1 MLREIW
7 SNVLEF
13 HTYAI
18 QRTDD
23 RLRGYLLMHS
33 PVLMTCI
40 LLIYVFLSVYM
51 GPRFM
56 ANRKPFHLKAAMVV
70 YNFAMVTL
78 NAYIVHQFLV
88 WGWGTTYSY
97 RCDLCDLSS
106 TPQALGMVRASWLF
120 YISKY
125 IELLDTLFF
134 VLRKKQSQITFLHV
148 FHHSFM
154 PWTWWWGVTLTPV
167 GGMGTFHAM
176 VNAMVHVIMYSYYG
190 LSAAGPRFQK
200 YLWWKK
206 YMTAIQLV
214 QFIMVSVHISQ
225 YYFMEKCDYQ
235 VPMWIH
241 LIWMYGTLFFFL
253 FANFWVQAYIKG
265 NRPPVLKSME
275 NGVTPTSFKELENGT
290 APYLSNGKVL
300 LSKVK
305 EI

>member
-1 MLREIW
+1 
-7 SNVLEF
+7 
-13 HTYAI
+13 
-18 QRTDD
+18 
-23 RLRGYLLMHS
+23 MHS